1 MMSVMRS
8 RNFFTAIG
16 PYYVFVLLATM
27 ILVLGIPEGH
37 AESKKTPTVKDLME
51 EEPKE
56 GATTPAPAVEPTPK
70 AAIKGVLKGGVT
82 SEAVSEPPAPP
93 PPIDE
98 FDPGIPRNAYK
109 GFIAACKERDF
120 EGAAEYLDL
129 RYLPRGLDST
139 KGPDLARKLY
149 IIFTRKIWIDV
160 AHLSDRPEGH
170 QDDGLPPFRD
180 RLGGIETDQKKYD
193 LYLQQVKDD
202 KGKTIWKISNR
213 TVMLIPE
220 LYARFGHGIVEDK
233 LPLWVFDFQIWG
245 IYVWE
250 WIALAIGAIGSLI
263 LVFVITSPIIFLLR
277 RWDTALPRQLIRM
290 FSTPVRL
297 LLFSL
302 FIAYWLVLINPSF
315 TVQALA
321 HAGTL
326 RLIALA
332 WFLMRVSDF
341 TLDVVVGHLNRLG
354 KAPSQVLIPVF
365 GTAIKIIIIVFAV
378 LFWLDNLGFKV
389 TAVLAGLGIGGLAVA
404 LAAQKSLENVF
415 GALTLYT
422 SKPVR
427 IGDFCRFGDRVGTI
441 EEIGLRS
448 TLVRTLDDTIVS
460 VPNGEFSNLQL
471 ENFTRRRK
479 IWYHPRI
486 RLRYDTTPDQLRYI
500 LVEVRKVLYGHPK
513 VLPDLAR
520 IRFVDFGESSLD
532 LDIFAY
538 IDVTDYGES
547 LEVAEDLNL
556 RIMSLIHKAG
566 AGFALPQTLYM
577 ERSKGVDSQR
587 AREAEAQVSSWKEEQ
602 TLYLPNFPLDKISSL
617 RGSLDYP
624 PVGSPDAMAQR

>member
-1 MMSVMRS
+1 MIHVFRPSPLGQSMFQYCMIFFIATSVA
-8 RNFFTAIG
+8 FIG
-16 PYYVFVLLATM
+16 L
-27 ILVLGIPEGH
+27 PESY
-37 AESKKTPTVKDLME
+37 ADSQKPPTVKDLME

-56 GATTPAPAVEPTPK
+56 TAT
-70 AAIKGVLKGGVT
+70 
-82 SEAVSEPPAPP
+82 PP
-93 PPIDE
+93 PPVKEVTPQAVTKGVVKEAVPTETLPEGPPPPVDE

-120 EGAAEYLDL
+120 ERAAEYMDL
-129 RYLPRGLDST
+129 RYLPRGMDGAN
-139 KGPDLARKLY
+139 GPQLARKLY

-160 AHLSDRPEGH
+160 AHLSDRPDGH
-170 QDDGLPPFRD
+170 QDDGLPSYRD
-180 RLGGIETDQKKYD
+180 RLGGIETDEKKYD
-193 LYLQQVKDD
+193 LYLQQVKDE
-202 KGKTIWKISNR
+202 KGKPIWKISNR
-213 TVMLIPE
+213 TVALIPE
-220 LYARFGHGIVEDK
+220 LYAQYGHGILEDK
-233 LPLWVFDFQIWG
+233 LPLWVFDFQIFG

-250 WIALAIGAIGSLI
+250 WIALVIGAIASFI
-263 LVFVITSPIIFLLR
+263 LVLLITSPFEFLLR
-277 RWDTALPRQLIRM
+277 RWNTPLSHQLIRI
-290 FSTPVRL
+290 FSNPIRL

-302 FIAYWLVLINPSF
+302 LIAYWLVLINPSF

-341 TLDVVVGHLNRLG
+341 TLELIVGQLNRRG
-354 KAPSQVLIPVF
+354 KAPSPVIIPVF
-365 GTAIKIIIIVFAV
+365 GTTIKAMIIILAV

-448 TLVRTLDDTIVS
+448 TLVRTLDDSVVS

-471 ENFTRRRK
+471 ENFTKRRK
-479 IWYHPRI
+479 IWYHPRL

-500 LVEVRKVLYGHPK
+500 LVEARRVLYGHPK

-520 IRFVDFGESSLD
+520 IRFVEFGESSLD
-532 LDIFAY
+532 LEIFAY
-538 IDVTDYGES
+538 VDVTDWGQY

-556 RIMSLIHKAG
+556 RIMGLIHKAG
-566 AGFALPQTLYM
+566 AGFAIPQTLFM
-577 ERSKGVDSQR
+577 ERSKGLDPER
-587 AREAEAQVSSWKEEQ
+587 AREAEAQVGRWKEEQ
-602 TLYLPNFPLDKISSL
+602 ELYLPNFPLDKISSL
-617 RGSLDYP
+617 RGTLDYP
-624 PVGSPDAMAQR
+624 PVGSPEAATKS

>member
-1 MMSVMRS
+1 MMSMVQQSHSFEGIVRYCI
-8 RNFFTAIG
+8 FFLFAAM
-16 PYYVFVLLATM
+16 VSFV
-27 ILVLGIPEGH
+27 GIPEGLT
-37 AESKKTPTVKDLME
+37 ATQKAPTVKDLME

-56 GATTPAPAVEPTPK
+56 VATPPAPAVETTPQ
-70 AAIKGVLKGGVT
+70 AVTKGVVKG
-82 SEAVSEPPAPP
+82 AVEPDVVPEKPAPSV
-93 PPIDE
+93 DE
-98 FDPGIPRNAYK
+98 YDPGIPRNAYK

-120 EGAAEYLDL
+120 DRAAEYLDL

-149 IIFTRKIWIDV
+149 IILTRKIWIDV

-170 QDDGLPPFRD
+170 QEDGLPPYRD
-180 RLGGIETDQKKYD
+180 RLAGLETDQKKYD

-213 TVMLIPE
+213 TVALIPE
-220 LYARFGHGIVEDK
+220 LYAQYGHGILEDR

-245 IYVWE
+245 IYIWE
-250 WIALAIGAIGSLI
+250 WIALVIGAIGSLI
-263 LVFVITSPIIFLLR
+263 LVFVFTGPIIFLLR
-277 RWDTALPRQLIRM
+277 RWDTALCRQLLRI
-290 FSTPVRL
+290 FSNPLRL

-302 FIAYWLVLINPSF
+302 LIGYWLILINPSF

-341 TLDVVVGHLNRLG
+341 LLELVVQQLNRKG
-354 KAPSQVLIPVF
+354 KAPSPVLIPVF
-365 GTAIKIIIIVFAV
+365 GTAIKTIIIVSSV

-460 VPNGEFSNLQL
+460 VANGEFSNLQL
-471 ENFTRRRK
+471 ENYTRRRK

-520 IRFVDFGESSLD
+520 IRFVEFGESSLD

-538 IDVTDYGES
+538 VDVTDWGQY
-547 LEVAEDLNL
+547 LEIAEDLNL
-556 RIMSLIHKAG
+556 RIMNLIVHAG

-577 ERSKGVDSQR
+577 EKSKGLDHER
-587 AREAEAQVSSWKEEQ
+587 AREAEAQVTRWKEEQ
-602 TLYLPNFPLDKISSL
+602 ELYLPNFPLDKISSL

-624 PVGSPDAMAQR
+624 PVGSPDAMAKP

>member
-1 MMSVMRS
+1 MWNVMRS
-8 RNFFTAIG
+8 SHAFGVSIRFSMIVMFVFLVPIIG
-16 PYYVFVLLATM
+16 
-27 ILVLGIPEGH
+27 GPESH
-37 AESKKTPTVKDLME
+37 ADTQKSPTVKDLME

-56 GATTPAPAVEPTPK
+56 ATTP
-70 AAIKGVLKGGVT
+70 
-82 SEAVSEPPAPP
+82 PAPSKESNPLAVPKGIVKQAVPAGVVQEALP
-93 PPIDE
+93 PPVDE

-120 EGAAEYLDL
+120 ERAAEFMDL
-129 RYLPRGLDST
+129 RYLPRGMDRA
-139 KGPDLARKLY
+139 KGPELARKLY
-149 IIFTRKIWIDV
+149 IIFTRKIWIDI

-170 QDDGLPPFRD
+170 QDDGLPSYRD
-180 RLGGIETDQKKYD
+180 RLGGIETDEKKYD
-193 LYLQQVKDD
+193 LYLQQVNDD
-202 KGKTIWKISNR
+202 KGNPIWKISNR
-213 TVMLIPE
+213 TVALIPE
-220 LYARFGHGIVEDK
+220 LYAQYGHGILEDK
-233 LPLWVFDFQIWG
+233 LPLWVFDFQIFG
-245 IYVWE
+245 IYLWE
-250 WIALAIGAIGSLI
+250 WIALVIGALASVI
-263 LVFVITSPIIFLLR
+263 LVLVITSPIEFILR
-277 RWDTALPRQLIRM
+277 RWNTPLSHQLIRN
-290 FSTPVRL
+290 FSNPIRL

-341 TLDVVVGHLNRLG
+341 TLELIVGQLNRRG
-354 KAPSQVLIPVF
+354 KAPSPVIIPVF
-365 GTAIKIIIIVFAV
+365 GTTIKAMIIILTV

-448 TLVRTLDDTIVS
+448 TLVRTLDDSIVS

-471 ENFTRRRK
+471 ENYTRRRK
-479 IWYHPRI
+479 IWYHPRL

-500 LVEVRKVLYGHPK
+500 LVEVRRVLYGHPK

-520 IRFVDFGESSLD
+520 IRFFEFGESSLD

-538 IDVTDYGES
+538 IDVTDWGEY
-547 LEVAEDLNL
+547 LEIAEDLNL
-556 RIMSLIHKAG
+556 RIMGLIHKAG
-566 AGFALPQTLYM
+566 AGFAIPQTLYM
-577 ERSKGVDSQR
+577 ERSKGLDHER
-587 AREAEAQVSSWKEEQ
+587 AREAEDQVGRWKEEQ
-602 TLYLPNFPLDKISSL
+602 ELYLPNFPLDKISSL
-617 RGSLDYP
+617 RGTLDYP
-624 PVGSPDAMAQR
+624 PAGSPEAATKS